1 MVQLFG
7 IISENVIVGY
17 LRYALGKSI
26 MIIVGICSIVS
37 NYTECNGNILISD
50 YMFSIEVRYIF
61 DVPNILTFPSNH
73 G

>member
-26 MIIVGICSIVS
+26 MIIVGICS
-37 NYTECNGNILISD
+37 NTECNGNILISD

>member
-1 MVQLFG
+1 MVQSFG

-26 MIIVGICSIVS
+26 MIIVGICSIVL
-37 NYTECNGNILISD
+37 NNMHNANTLFFQIK
-50 YMFSIEVRYIF
+50 SIELNVDTSLMHQIIRRR
-61 DVPNILTFPSNH
+61 NH